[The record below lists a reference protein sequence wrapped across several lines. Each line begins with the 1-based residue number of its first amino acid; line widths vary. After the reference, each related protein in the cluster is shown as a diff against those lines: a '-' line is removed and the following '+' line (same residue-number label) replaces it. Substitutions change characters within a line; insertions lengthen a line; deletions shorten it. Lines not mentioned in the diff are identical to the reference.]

1 MATPPLVVSLCRF
14 NGFVSRKPARP
25 RPIGEQ
31 IVLGLAQE
39 LLFVMRLAPD
49 IDYQTELRY
58 TFIELRIVLLGAEVA
73 E

>member
-1 MATPPLVVSLCRF
+1 MQWGRDAHAIQSDLWRVGWR
-14 NGFVSRKPARP
+14 A
-25 RPIGEQ
+25 
-31 IVLGLAQE
+31 
-39 LLFVMRLAPD
+39 